1 MRRRSSS
8 SLVKTWTQKDVACLS
23 PLRLSCPI
31 IHQMMKRE
39 EKMATDEEQ
48 KNMLQCQLLLIPCL
62 YFKNKTGMGMRVM
75 TITTTIPAV
84 PTS

>member
-1 MRRRSSS
+1 
-8 SLVKTWTQKDVACLS
+8 
-23 PLRLSCPI
+23 
-31 IHQMMKRE
+31 MMKRE